1 MRVSPAIGMSLM
13 ILLMGSSGVLGSD
26 CKRQTNSS
34 PTSTS
39 PSFLS
44 EFRFGFSAQDPW
56 GAGGRDGSANLTGEI
71 LFAKPF
77 TASDLFTSYFIPRPH
92 VGGSLNFDGQTSFA
106 YAGLSWTVD
115 VTPDAFRRGQPRR
128 CRSITA
134 RSTRSPGG
142 SPAARLLAAVSR
154 IGLGGRAAVGQLER
168 DGHYR
173 APVECRRLLG
183 RESRLDQCRRA
194 GWVYV
199 LSASCGKVTR
209 FCAKRCATGI
219 DRHPAMLTKPPGAS
233 WSF

>member
-26 CKRQTNSS
+26 FKRQTNSS

-44 EFRFGFSAQDPW
+44 EFRFGLSAQDPW

-106 YAGLSWTVD
+106 YAGLSWTID
-115 VTPDAFRRGQPRR
+115 VTPDVFVEGSLGGAVHNGKDHRSWPIVSSSAARR
-128 CRSITA
+128 CFANRARWACGCRPIGACWRLSSICPMPEPA
-134 RSTRSPGG
+134 RTRIE
-142 SPAARLLAAVSR
+142 A
-154 IGLGGRAAVGQLER
+154 
-168 DGHYR
+168 
-173 APVECRRLLG
+173 
-183 RESRLDQCRRA
+183 
-194 GWVYV
+194 
-199 LSASCGKVTR
+199 
-209 FCAKRCATGI
+209 
-219 DRHPAMLTKPPGAS
+219 
-233 WSF
+233 